1 MRLFIILTFVS
12 LAFAYYVMSGG
23 ADFVPETQPVR
34 ITDRPIPDPLPVRE
48 TAITDTPT
56 PTEIR
61 IEDPAPIE
69 ATPAPAA
76 EIAPATA
83 TIDVP
88 EDQLETSPA
97 SPDLSEIQFDSLADA
112 LAESVA
118 DTTTAETSEPQ
129 PEAPTQEQNILFVG
143 DSRLNLRTGPGTE
156 NAVLVTMNPGTELL
170 LLSTGD
176 EGWVQ
181 VEISDSGLQ
190 GWTAEEFLVSR

>member
-23 ADFVPETQPVR
+23 ADFVPATQPVR
-34 ITDRPIPDPLPVRE
+34 IADRPIPDPLPVRE
-48 TAITDTPT
+48 TAINDTPT

-69 ATPAPAA
+69 ATSTPAP

-88 EDQLETSPA
+88 EDQLESSPA

-118 DTTTAETSEPQ
+118 GTTTAETSELQ
-129 PEAPTQEQNILFVG
+129 PEASTQEQNILFVG
-143 DSRLNLRTGPGTE
+143 DSRLNLRTGPGTD

-181 VEISDSGLQ
+181 VKISDSGLQ